1 MLVFYFAEKWG
12 KNAHTAF
19 YNGDEDK
26 RKIVKEAGKMGA
38 LIWGIF
44 VLIVTVVLERD
55 CFFS

>member
-1 MLVFYFAEKWG
+1 MPVRSSTMEVKI
-12 KNAHTAF
+12 
-19 YNGDEDK
+19 E

-44 VLIVTVVLERD
+44 VLIVTVVMERD